1 MASIDYVGLDVH
13 KKTISYCVK
22 TAGGRVLSAGEICA
36 TRQAVREWAQARERP
51 WVGLMEATLVTGW
64 LNPIVFGKQA
74 LGEMPGIKVYPT
86 EANFFLIEVPIAPRA
101 VFDELFKQG
110 ILIRDVSSYPM
121 LSKCLRISVGT
132 REENDRLLSALRAS
146 LT

>member
-1 MASIDYVGLDVH
+1 MAGLRVGYLLAHPELANQISKAKLPYNVNQFSLTAAEVALENIDRFRPAIEAVL
-13 KKTISYCVK
+13 KERERL
-22 TAGGRVLSAGEICA
+22 GRELGEI
-36 TRQAVREWAQARERP
+36 Q
-51 WVGLMEATLVTGW
+51 
-64 LNPIVFGKQA
+64 
-74 LGEMPGIKVYPT
+74 GIKAYPS
-86 EANFFLIEVPIAPRA
+86 EANFFLIEVPIAPRV
-101 VFDELFKQG
+101 VFDELYRQG